1 MKLALVASPRFLR
14 QKKKQPSDLQIALD
28 HETDQI
34 LAEPLGGDPK
44 KGALTGI
51 RVHKFTYRGVLY
63 LIAYELRVSRRE
75 VYLYD
80 FGTHGKFYEHLERR
94 LR

>member
-28 HETDQI
+28 RQIDQI
-34 LAEPLGGDPK
+34 VAQPLAGEPK
-44 KGALTGI
+44 KGALKGL

-63 LIAYELRVSRRE
+63 LIAYELRTPRRE
-75 VYLYD
+75 LYLYE
-80 FGTHGKFYEHLERR
+80 FGTHGKFYERVERR

>member
-1 MKLALVASPRFLR
+1 MKLSLVASPHFLR

-28 HETDQI
+28 REIDQI
-34 LAEPLGGDPK
+34 ITEPLAGEPK
-44 KGALTGI
+44 KGALKGI

-63 LIAYELRVSRRE
+63 LVAYELRTSRRE
-75 VYLYD
+75 LYLYAL
-80 FGTHGKFYEHLERR
+80 GTHGKFYEHLERR